1 MLAYIIKM
9 FTTGGLYLKAYPS
22 WKIVSTLIDVYS
34 ILKGIW
40 IIITIPS
47 SSSSK
52 NMGSGEGRKENVS
65 SPRQPSYLPMRLSQ

>member
-34 ILKGIW
+34 ILKV
-40 IIITIPS
+40 T
-47 SSSSK
+47 
-52 NMGSGEGRKENVS
+52 
-65 SPRQPSYLPMRLSQ
+65 SQ